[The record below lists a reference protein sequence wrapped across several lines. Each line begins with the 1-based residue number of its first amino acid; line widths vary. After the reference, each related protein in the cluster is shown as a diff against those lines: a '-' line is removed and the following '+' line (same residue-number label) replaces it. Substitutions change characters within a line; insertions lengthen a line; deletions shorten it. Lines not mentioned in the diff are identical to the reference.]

1 MKPWQVQSWCIAK
14 VGADFVWRMEEV
26 LDTYAEPYD
35 PLYPVVCFDEKSYQL
50 LAHITEPLPPVPGHP
65 ARVDYEYRRCGTANL
80 FIAFEPLT
88 GQRTV
93 TVTERR
99 SSEEFVAQM
108 QALHLRYPEAKTI
121 RLVLD
126 QLSTHTPS
134 SLYQHLPP
142 DEANALKRRFEWVYT
157 PKHAS
162 WLNMAEMEWS
172 VLERQCLRR
181 RLATFEE
188 LNNEVKAWEADRN
201 ARSVKV
207 SWQFNTDKARVKLS
221 RQYPS
226 QN

>member
-1 MKPWQVQSWCIAK
+1 MKPWQVESWCIAK

-35 PLYPVVCFDEKSYQL
+35 SEYPVVCFDEKSYQL
-50 LAHITEPLPPVPGHP
+50 LDHITEPLPPAPGIP
-65 ARVDYEYRRCGTANL
+65 ARVDYEYKRCGTANL

-88 GQRTV
+88 GQRKV

-99 SSEEFVAQM
+99 GNQDFAAQM
-108 QALHLRYPEAKTI
+108 QALHLRYPHAKKI

-134 SLYQHLPP
+134 ALYEYLPP
-142 DEANALKRRFEWVYT
+142 DEANLLKRRFEWIYT

-172 VLERQCLRR
+172 VLERQCLGQ
-181 RLATFEE
+181 RLATREDLE
-188 LNNEVKAWEADRN
+188 REVRTWETARN
-201 ARSVKV
+201 ARSAQVN
-207 SWQFNTDKARVKLS
+207 WQFRTDRTRVKLS
-221 RQYPS
+221 RRYPS
-226 QN
+226 QC

>member
-1 MKPWQVQSWCIAK
+1 
-14 VGADFVWRMEEV
+14 MEEV

-35 PLYPVVCFDEKSYQL
+35 PEYPVVCFDEKSYQL
-50 LAHITEPLPPVPGHP
+50 LGHVTEPH
-65 ARVDYEYRRCGTANL
+65 YEYKRCGTANL

-99 SSEEFVAQM
+99 SNQDFAAQL
-108 QALHLRYPEAKTI
+108 QALQLRYPDAKRI

-134 SLYQHLPP
+134 ALYEYLPP
-142 DEANALKRRFEWVYT
+142 EEANLLKRRFEWVYT

-162 WLNMAEMEWS
+162 WLNMAEMEWA

-181 RLATFEE
+181 RLATSER
-188 LNNEVKAWEADRN
+188 LKNEVKAWEADRN
-201 ARSVKV
+201 TRSVKV
-207 SWQFNTDKARVKLS
+207 DWQFNTDKARLKLS
-221 RQYPS
+221 RRYPS
-226 QN
+226 RN